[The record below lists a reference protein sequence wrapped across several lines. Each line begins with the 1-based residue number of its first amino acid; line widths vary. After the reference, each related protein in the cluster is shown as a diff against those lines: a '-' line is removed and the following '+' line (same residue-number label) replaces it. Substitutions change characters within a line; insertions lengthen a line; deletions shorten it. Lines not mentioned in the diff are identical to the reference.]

1 MFFYSFRAL
10 AGGSMHPRRT
20 MERNRE
26 IYSRFKAGITVEGL
40 AAQYGL
46 TVQRIRAILIDEK
59 HRQELSPEYFYR
71 ALRDA

>member
-1 MFFYSFRAL
+1 
-10 AGGSMHPRRT
+10 MHPRRT